1 MRKILYVYHSSI
13 IGGGSYCLYNL
24 IQKLDKEKYQP
35 LVLLKTKGPL
45 CDKLEQIGAKVYIE
59 NTITTVPYNKSIFN
73 ITSLKRL
80 YFLFISFYRLKK
92 LLIQLNPDIVYLNTM
107 MMYPYLKVAKRL
119 NLKTIIHIREHW
131 PKGEHVVQYNL
142 AKKYIERYADSI
154 VAINNTSAS
163 MVNAHEKTTVVYD
176 WIDFTERNDEFSF
189 EQIFGEEYKSLKIF
203 TFTGGIDRIKGTMEV
218 ISAFSSKILDK
229 NARLLILGAD
239 TKLDYSGFR
248 GTIAKYLFMFN
259 YDTYPNR
266 VRKMILND
274 ERIVCVPSTYKIKQI
289 IEKSYCILS
298 FFTIPHANLIL
309 AESICL
315 GQIVIAASTSEAI
328 EYSNNGESAIL
339 FKMNDIDDFVT
350 KIDDLSS
357 NYDFYR
363 LKAKNGMEYNKY
375 LFDAI
380 RNSDWLNS
388 VYNNLF

>member
-163 MVNAHEKTTVVYD
+163 MVNAPEKTTVVYD